1 MDIERRQHRRLAI
14 RLPLECRCTHAD
26 PPTRGRTTDISTGGV
41 YLELELPAGGLPP
54 GTGSLVRLDLS
65 VPPGAGYSPYQ
76 GRIRCT
82 GEVLRVAGGTVG
94 TEGAEGARC
103 GLAVRFSEPL
113 ELVF

>member
-1 MDIERRQHRRLAI
+1 MDVERRQYRRLAI
-14 RLPLECRCTHAD
+14 RLPLECRCTHTD
-26 PPTRGRTTDISTGGV
+26 PPIRGRTTDISTGGV
-41 YLELELPAGGLPP
+41 CLELELPAGVAPP
-54 GTGSLVRLDLS
+54 STGSLVRLDLS

-82 GEVLRVAGGTVG
+82 GEVLRATAPILGTAGS
-94 TEGAEGARC
+94 RC